1 MNYPEELKYA
11 RSHEW
16 MKLLDDTTALVG
28 ITEFA
33 QDALGDMV
41 YANLPDVGDKVTI
54 GEAFADV
61 ESVKAVYDIISPVNG
76 VVTAVNKRLLE
87 DPETIN
93 GCPYDS
99 WFVEIGEISEVSDLL
114 TAEEYQVLCDEDA

>member
-76 VVTAVNKRLLE
+76 VATAVNERLLE